1 MWLEGNLDN
10 TVSERGPVSIH
21 QPHNLKIHKG
31 HFVCVG
37 FQKVTFR
44 KHFSI
49 IGARSA
55 RAEKG
60 QLYSKLSP
68 RPLNAYVV
76 PTLPCFYT
84 MKLDNVGSIT
94 PRPSPY
100 PQGRLFVSQSS
111 RFLLVCKSRQ
121 EGQKTQWL
129 FDRLK
134 NRQLFYLK
142 APQRIRTFEFYTL
155 FCWNG
160 VSYYSDLQAHST
172 RPVQVTH
179 FLQVFNFLFF
189 FRRFLVS
196 EPRSNT
202 IQVYFWG
209 ANILKVSFSG
219 THQQLETIFQMSQL
233 VAIKLK
239 SHGKE

>member
-1 MWLEGNLDN
+1 M
-10 TVSERGPVSIH
+10 
-21 QPHNLKIHKG
+21 IHKG

-37 FQKVTFR
+37 LQNVTFR

-55 RAEKG
+55 RAEEKG
-60 QLYSKLSP
+60 QLYSKLSS
-68 RPLNAYVV
+68 RPLAAYIV
-76 PTLPCFYT
+76 PTQPWFYT

-111 RFLLVCKSRQ
+111 RFLLVWKSRQ

-142 APQRIRTFEFYTL
+142 APQRMRTFEFYTL

-160 VSYYSDLQAHST
+160 VSYYRICKHMPRDLFKPLISYK
-172 RPVQVTH
+172 
-179 FLQVFNFLFF
+179 FSIFFFLFNV
-189 FRRFLVS
+189 FLVS
-196 EPRSNT
+196 EPRRNT
-202 IQVYFWG
+202 IQVYFWE
-209 ANILKVSFSG
+209 ANILKGLFFRYTPTAWNHFSNVSVGGHKTEASWKRIDNG
-219 THQQLETIFQMSQL
+219 SC
-233 VAIKLK
+233 VRVV
-239 SHGKE
+239 